1 MPAVNAVPNTKA
13 EERYRRLVDANPHA
27 MYRLLVDS
35 IPSSVLLIDEHLQV
49 VLANHNF
56 LEKAHR
62 SESESLGRPLAE
74 VFPKVIV
81 QELDLET
88 QIRQVFSSRNSS
100 GQQRLTYRAP
110 GVPLRTYYYRIIP
123 MALGKQVELVML
135 LMDDVTE
142 QLRLLEEIRRVERH
156 LASVVESAA
165 EIVASTDVTG
175 RILTWNRAA
184 ERLCGYRLVEV
195 QGRPLWE
202 YCAPDRQGSL
212 RAFFA
217 KEALQSGSGAG
228 EYDVVTKSGP
238 RVPVAW
244 VFSPMR
250 DDGGRITGIVGV
262 GRDLTERRKLE
273 QQLLQSQKLA
283 ALGVMAGGIAHEVRT
298 PLAISSSAAQF
309 LMEDD
314 LTAEFRKECAEKVHI
329 GIQRASGII
338 ENLLR
343 FAHPSPSMEFGEIDL
358 IAVLKDAL
366 TLVANQARMQKTAII
381 TDLSETR
388 IPAWGIASLLEHA
401 FLNLFLN
408 ALNAMPEGGR
418 LSVSA
423 SRSGRAVLV
432 RVADTGCGIART
444 DIAKIFD
451 PFYTTEPSGEGTGLG
466 LSICYSVIQQHGGT
480 IEVESEP
487 GHGSIFEVSLP
498 AWERE
503 SCPAKRPRA

>member
-1 MPAVNAVPNTKA
+1 MKA

-27 MYRLLVDS
+27 LYRLLVDS
-35 IPSSVLLIDEHLQV
+35 IPSSVLLIDEKLQV
-49 VLANHNF
+49 VLANRNF

-62 SESESLGRPLAE
+62 CEAETLDRPLIE

-81 QELDLET
+81 QELELET

-123 MALGKQVELVML
+123 MAWGQRVELVML

-142 QLRLLEEIRRVERH
+142 QLRLVGEIRRVERH

-165 EIVASTDVTG
+165 EIVASTDITG

-184 ERLCGYRLVEV
+184 ERLCGYPLNEV
-195 QGRPLWE
+195 RGRPLWE
-202 YCAPDRQGSL
+202 YCAADRQRSL
-212 RAFFA
+212 QAFFA
-217 KEALQSGSGAG
+217 REALQSGSGAA
-228 EYDVVTKSGP
+228 EYDVATKGGA
-238 RVPVAW
+238 RIPVAW

-314 LTAEFRKECAEKVHI
+314 LTAEFRKECVEKVHV

-343 FAHPSPSMEFGEIDL
+343 FAHPSPNLEFCEIDL
-358 IAVLKDAL
+358 IAVLRDAL
-366 TLVANQARMQKTAII
+366 TLVGNQARVQKTEIV
-381 TDLSETR
+381 TDFSETSM
-388 IPAWGIASLLEHA
+388 PTWGIASLLEHT

-408 ALNAMPEGGR
+408 ALTAMPGGGR
-418 LSVSA
+418 LTVSA
-423 SRSGRAVLV
+423 GRSARAVRV
-432 RVADTGCGIART
+432 RVTDSGCGIAGA
-444 DIAKIFD
+444 DIANIFD
-451 PFYTTEPSGEGTGLG
+451 PFYTTLPSGKGTGLG
-466 LSICYSVIQQHGGT
+466 LSICYSVVQQHGGA
-480 IEVESEP
+480 IEVESET
-487 GHGSIFEVSLP
+487 GHGSTFTVSLP

-503 SCPAKRPRA
+503 LCPASRPCA